1 MLPLPDFAPSSE
13 KDVGFWPEATL
24 RQMIHSA
31 AGDDPLQ
38 PLENA
43 WISAPGFGLSLPL
56 NDLRLDL
63 VV

>member
-31 AGDDPLQ
+31 AGDDPF
-38 PLENA
+38 A
-43 WISAPGFGLSLPL
+43 AARK
-56 NDLRLDL
+56 RLDIGTWIWL
-63 VV
+63 VVTPK